1 MGPSYTF
8 LPGLVLHAFHAS
20 IWRDSRGSRASHW
33 FSSDFRQIDDLVQ
46 HLGFDLSA
54 GSAWGINCINCQYLG
69 RQKFELDFTSLQ
81 LHFIVSCLFLVVLS
95 CFKSLPFLSL
105 PLLQVRAET
114 CEDSCEARRW
124 GGGLQGSTVW
134 RLRSLAATPPLA
146 GRPWKWADYK
156 CGRQW

>member
-8 LPGLVLHAFHAS
+8 LPWLVLHAFHAS

-69 RQKFELDFTSLQ
+69 RQKFELDFTSTS
-81 LHFIVSCLFLVVLS
+81 LHC
-95 CFKSLPFLSL
+95 FLSSFPASSL
-105 PLLQVRAET
+105 CHSFHFLYRRCGQRP
-114 CEDSCEARRW
+114 ARTAVKP
-124 GGGLQGSTVW
+124 GGPQFGDFVVSPR
-134 RLRSLAATPPLA
+134 RLHWPADHGNEQTTS
-146 GRPWKWADYK
+146 DYK
-156 CGRQW
+156 CGREW

>member
-8 LPGLVLHAFHAS
+8 LPWLVLHAFHAS

-69 RQKFELDFTSLQ
+69 RQKFELDLHFNFTS
-81 LHFIVSCLFLVVLS
+81 LFLVVLS

-105 PLLQVRAET
+105 PLPQVRAET
-114 CEDSCEARRW
+114 CEDSCEARR
-124 GGGLQGSTVW
+124 STVW

-146 GRPWKWADYK
+146 GRPWKRADYI
-156 CGRQW
+156 RLQVW